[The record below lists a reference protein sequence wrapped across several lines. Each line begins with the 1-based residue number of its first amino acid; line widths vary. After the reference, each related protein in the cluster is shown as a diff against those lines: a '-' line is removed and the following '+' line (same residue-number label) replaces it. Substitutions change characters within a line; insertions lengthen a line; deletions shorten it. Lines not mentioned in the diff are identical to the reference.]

1 MTMTTSHET
10 MTDAARRGQEAIS
23 SALEIW
29 TDSFQKFV
37 PVSDTRLRG
46 AVEAVDSMFDFAEQM
61 LVTQREF
68 TKSMLAATTSAATK
82 VASVAK
88 EAALEVK
95 DEVKDAALEVKDEVK
110 DMQDA
115 NGVPSRPMTR
125 RAGSAQDAD
134 ASKK

>member
-29 TDSFQKFV
+29 TDSFQRFI
-37 PVSDTRLRG
+37 PVSDSKLRG

-82 VASVAK
+82 AASVAK
-88 EAALEVK
+88 E
-95 DEVKDAALEVKDEVK
+95 AALEVKDEVK

-134 ASKK
+134 VSKK

>member
-10 MTDAARRGQEAIS
+10 MTDAARRGQEAIT

-29 TDSFQKFV
+29 TDSFQRFV
-37 PVSDTRLRG
+37 PVSDTKLRG

-68 TKSMLAATTSAATK
+68 TKSLLAATTSAATK
-82 VASVAK
+82 AASVAK

-95 DEVKDAALEVKDEVK
+95 DEVKDAGK
-110 DMQDA
+110 DMQDAA